1 MKKVKMTSKL
11 AILQEVINLYK
22 ASRVSDPEILKV
34 KESVEAFVL
43 DTKMSSRDSTRAS
56 LKIAFIIYL
65 MLLTFDLD

>member
-1 MKKVKMTSKL
+1 
-11 AILQEVINLYK
+11 
-22 ASRVSDPEILKV
+22 V